1 MEKRIQARGC
11 ECFKTKMLTPAH
23 MNFLGMARS
32 CRVFARDGAGSH
44 LAFLPKPGSS
54 GPCGVTPQGG

>member
-1 MEKRIQARGC
+1 VEKRIQARGC

-44 LAFLPKPGSS
+44 LAFLPNPVALDRTGA
-54 GPCGVTPQGG
+54 PPL